1 MKSRMRRACTVG
13 LAAFAVVAALGRP
26 PGAAAADKITLG
38 VDWQIFGR
46 HAGFVVAQDKGFY
59 KAEGLDVEVI
69 RGYGAADAVKRIA
82 AGTITI
88 GTGDTGAL
96 VISRSQGI
104 KVKAVGMVYGKAPY
118 VLWIRKDV
126 GVKVPKD
133 LEGKTIGSAAG
144 SVVRLLFPAFAKLA
158 GVDASKVNWATID
171 APSHFPMLFSKKVDA
186 VIDYIVGLP
195 TVTKRGKEAG
205 VEIQAMLYADYGLNI
220 YSNAL
225 MVRED
230 MLQEKPD
237 VIRKILKASYQGYDF
252 AVKNPAEAAAI
263 VKRRQPELDEE
274 PIQAEIVIV
283 KDLVW
288 TPEALKHGAG
298 YMDDAKMRTT
308 RDIITQAY
316 ELKAIVPHEEL
327 YTNAL
332 LSK

>member
-1 MKSRMRRACTVG
+1 MSERGWRGG
-13 LAAFAVVAALGRP
+13 LVAVCAVIALLGT
-26 PGAAAADKITLG
+26 GASEANEKITLG
-38 VDWQIFGR
+38 LDWQIFGR
-46 HAGFVVAQDKGFY
+46 HAGFVVAQERGFY

-82 AGTITI
+82 AGTITV

-126 GVKVPKD
+126 GVKTPKD

-205 VEIQAMLYADYGLNI
+205 VEIQPMLYADYGLNI
-220 YSNAL
+220 YSNAV

-230 MLQEKPD
+230 MLQDKPD
-237 VIRKILKASYQGYDF
+237 VVRKLLKATYHGFDY
-252 AVKNPAEAAAI
+252 ALKNPGEAAKI

-274 PIQAEIVIV
+274 TAAAEIVILR
-283 KDLVW
+283 DLVL
-288 TPEALKHGAG
+288 TPEAKQHGMG
-298 YMDDAKMRTT
+298 YMDGEKMRVT

-316 ELKAIVPHEEL
+316 ELKVTVPYEEL

-332 LSK
+332 LPR

>member
-1 MKSRMRRACTVG
+1 MAKRAARVG
-13 LAAFAVVAALGRP
+13 MLVTWAMLVLLGGGRGEAAE
-26 PGAAAADKITLG
+26 KITLG

-46 HAGFVVAQDKGFY
+46 HAGFVVAQDMGFY

-69 RGYGAADAVKRIA
+69 RGYGAADAIKRIA
-82 AGTITI
+82 AGTITA

-96 VISRSQGI
+96 VISRTQGI

-126 GVKVPKD
+126 GVKTPKD

-158 GVDASKVNWATID
+158 GVDASKVNWSTID
-171 APSHFPMLFSKKVDA
+171 APSHFPMLFSKRVDA

-205 VEIQAMLYADYGLNI
+205 VEIQPMLYADYGLNI

-225 MVRED
+225 MVKEE

-237 VIRKILKASYQGYDF
+237 VVRKLVKATYQGFDY
-252 AVKNPAEAAAI
+252 ALKNPAEAAKV
-263 VKRRQPELDEE
+263 VKRRQPELDEDTAA
-274 PIQAEIVIV
+274 AEIVILR
-283 KDLVW
+283 DLVM
-288 TPEALKHGAG
+288 TPEAVRNGMG
-298 YMDDAKMRTT
+298 FMDAEKMKIT
-308 RDIITQAY
+308 RDVITQAY
-316 ELKAIVPHEEL
+316 ELKVIVPHEDL
-327 YTNAL
+327 YTNAYL
-332 LSK
+332 PR

>member
-1 MKSRMRRACTVG
+1 MTERGRL
-13 LAAFAVVAALGRP
+13 LALCAAVILSVIAAGE
-26 PGAAAADKITLG
+26 AAAEKMTLG

-82 AGTITI
+82 AGTITA

-118 VLWIRKDV
+118 VLWIRKDA
-126 GVKVPKD
+126 GVKTPKD

-144 SVVRLLFPAFAKLA
+144 SVVRLLFPAFAKMA
-158 GVDASKVNWATID
+158 GVDAAKVNWATID
-171 APSHFPMLFSKKVDA
+171 APSHFPMLFSKRVDA

-205 VEIQAMLYADYGLNI
+205 VEIQPMLYADYGLNI

-237 VIRKILKASYQGYDF
+237 VVRKLVKATYRGFDF
-252 AVKNPAEAAAI
+252 ALKNPAEAAKI
-263 VKRRQPELDEE
+263 VKARQPELDEE
-274 PIQAEIVIV
+274 TAAAEIAILR
-283 KDLVW
+283 DLVL
-288 TPEALKHGAG
+288 TPEARQHGMG
-298 YMDDAKMRTT
+298 YMDAEKMRIT

-316 ELKAIVPHEEL
+316 ELKVTVPHEDL
-327 YTNAL
+327 YTNAFL
-332 LSK
+332 PK

>member
-1 MKSRMRRACTVG
+1 MSPGGRRRYLVPIW
-13 LAAFAVVAALGRP
+13 VAMALL
-26 PGAAAADKITLG
+26 GAGGVEGAEKMTLG

-46 HAGFVVAQDKGFY
+46 HAGFVVAQEKGFY
-59 KAEGLDVEVI
+59 KAEGLDLDVI

-82 AGTITI
+82 AGTITL
-88 GTGDTGAL
+88 GMGDTGAL

-104 KVKAVGMVYGKAPY
+104 KVKAVGMIYGKAPY

-126 GVKVPKD
+126 GVRTPRD

-144 SVVRLLFPAFAKLA
+144 SVVRLLFPAFAKMA
-158 GVDASKVNWATID
+158 GVDASKVSWSTID
-171 APSHFPMLFSKKVDA
+171 APSHYPMLFSKRVDA

-205 VEIQAMLYADYGLNI
+205 VEIQPMLYADYGLNI

-230 MLQEKPD
+230 MLRDRPD
-237 VIRKILKASYQGYDF
+237 VIRKVLKATAQGFDF
-252 AVKNPAEAAAI
+252 AISNPAEAARI
-263 VKRRQPELDEE
+263 VKARHPELDEE
-274 PIQAEIVIV
+274 TAAAEITIV

-288 TPEALKHGAG
+288 TPEAKQNGFG
-298 YMDDAKMRTT
+298 YMDAEKMRVT
-308 RDIITQAY
+308 RDVITQAY
-316 ELKAIVPHEEL
+316 ELKVTVPHEEL

-332 LSK
+332 LPR

>member
-1 MKSRMRRACTVG
+1 MSERGWRGG
-13 LAAFAVVAALGRP
+13 LVAVCAVIVLLGARPSAAN
-26 PGAAAADKITLG
+26 DKITLG
-38 VDWQIFGR
+38 LDWQIFGR
-46 HAGFVVAQDKGFY
+46 HAGFIVAQERGFY

-82 AGTITI
+82 AGTITA

-126 GVKVPKD
+126 GVKTPKD

-205 VEIQAMLYADYGLNI
+205 VEIQPMLYADYGLNI
-220 YSNAL
+220 YSNAV

-230 MLQEKPD
+230 MLQDKPD
-237 VIRKILKASYQGYDF
+237 VVRKLLKATYQGFDY
-252 AVKNPAEAAAI
+252 ALKNPAEAAKI

-274 PIQAEIVIV
+274 TAAAEIVILR
-283 KDLVW
+283 DLVL
-288 TPEALKHGAG
+288 TPEAKQHGMG
-298 YMDDAKMRTT
+298 YMDAEKMRVT

-316 ELKAIVPHEEL
+316 ELKVTVPHEEL

-332 LSK
+332 LPR

>member
-1 MKSRMRRACTVG
+1 MSERVWRG
-13 LAAFAVVAALGRP
+13 LLAVCAVIVLLEATASE
-26 PGAAAADKITLG
+26 ANEKITLG
-38 VDWQIFGR
+38 LDWQIFGR
-46 HAGFVVAQDKGFY
+46 HAGFIVAQERGFY
-59 KAEGLDVEVI
+59 KVEGLDVDVI

-82 AGTITI
+82 AGTITA

-96 VISRSQGI
+96 VISRAQGI

-126 GVKVPKD
+126 GVKMPKD

-205 VEIQAMLYADYGLNI
+205 VEIQPMLYADYGLNI
-220 YSNAL
+220 YSNAV

-230 MLQEKPD
+230 MLQDKPD
-237 VIRKILKASYQGYDF
+237 VVRKLLKATYQGFDY
-252 AVKNPAEAAAI
+252 ALKNPAEAAKI

-274 PIQAEIVIV
+274 TAAAEIVILR
-283 KDLVW
+283 DLVL
-288 TPEALKHGAG
+288 TPEAKQHGMG
-298 YMDDAKMRTT
+298 YMDAEKMRVT

-316 ELKAIVPHEEL
+316 DLKVTVPHEEL
-327 YTNAL
+327 YTNAFL
-332 LSK
+332 PR